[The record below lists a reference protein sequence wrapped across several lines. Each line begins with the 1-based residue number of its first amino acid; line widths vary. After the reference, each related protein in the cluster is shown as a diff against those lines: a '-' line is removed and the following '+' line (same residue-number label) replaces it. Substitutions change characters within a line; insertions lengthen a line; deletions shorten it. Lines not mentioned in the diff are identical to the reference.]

1 MKNLIFLFA
10 LSFSSLAFGSHIIGG
25 EVYYDSLGNDQYAVT
40 FEMYRDCN
48 GLGAAFDNPLGYTVF
63 HDDGTIF
70 QTFNVALFSS
80 NVLPIVYDDPCVTP
94 PNDICVERGIYHDTI
109 TLPATAN
116 GYYIVYQRCCWAAN
130 IQNIVDPVSWGIT
143 IRTDLPGTD
152 LVGIEDNNSARF
164 DNYPPLV
171 LCSGN
176 TLNFDHAA
184 TDIDGD
190 SLVYFM
196 CDPETVD
203 GLTGPIYDPEN
214 PEPYATVTWDVGYSG
229 IQPLGTGST
238 VTIDPVTG
246 SMDLTPDQIGTF
258 VAAVCVQEYR
268 NGVLIN
274 QKSRTFGYRVVEC
287 DVLTP
292 MTVDVISQGE
302 LIEGCST
309 AGFVVS
315 RDDSTDAVTVGLSAT
330 GTATNGEDY
339 NFLPDSLTLLP
350 NVGTDTILI
359 TPYFD
364 TLNNVLLEGDETITF
379 SIIIED
385 PCNGTYDT
393 TTAYLTVVDYIPM
406 TVSIGDSLNLCDEF
420 GDWGTLWCDVDF
432 GVPPYQYYWAP
443 TQYANNDTITFPA
456 TDLEPNLNLM
466 SVQVFDACGRYVIS
480 EEEVV
485 YNRCPVVAPNVI
497 TPNDDQTNDYFIVKN
512 LEDYDRVHLMIFN
525 RWGNQ
530 IYENEDYQN
539 DWNGVTE
546 GGTPLAEGVYFYV
559 VQPESDKYEYDDAQ
573 KTIFTLHGFFHIMR

>member
-1 MKNLIFLFA
+1 MKNLLVLLALAISSQSFA
-10 LSFSSLAFGSHIIGG
+10 SHIVGG

-40 FEMYRDCN
+40 FEIYRDCN
-48 GLGAAFDNPLGYTVF
+48 GAGAAFDNPLNYTVF
-63 HDDGTIF
+63 NENGTVYS
-70 QTFNVALFSS
+70 TFSVTLFSS

-94 PNDICVERGIYHDTI
+94 PNDICVERGMYYDTI
-109 TLPATAN
+109 TLPATPS
-116 GYYIVYQRCCWAAN
+116 GYYIVYQRCCWANN
-130 IQNIVDPVSWGIT
+130 ILNIVSPGDWGIT

-176 TLNFDHAA
+176 TLTFDHVA

-203 GLTGPIYDPEN
+203 LLTGPTYDPES
-214 PEPYATVTWDVGYSG
+214 PEPYATVPWDVGFSG
-229 IQPLGTGST
+229 IQPLGAGSS

-246 SMDLTPDQIGTF
+246 SMDLTPDLIGTY

-268 NGVLIN
+268 DGVLIN
-274 QKSRTFGYRVVEC
+274 EKSRTFGYRVVEC
-287 DVLTP
+287 DVLIP
-292 MTVDVISQGE
+292 MTVEVIAQGE
-302 LIEGCST
+302 LIEGCAT
-309 AGFVVS
+309 AGFIVS
-315 RDDSTDAVTVGLSAT
+315 RDDSTNAVTVGLSAT
-330 GTATNGEDY
+330 GNATNGIDY
-339 NFLPDSLTLLP
+339 NFLPDSLTLP
-350 NVGTDTILI
+350 ANVGSDTILI

-364 TLNNVLLEGDETITF
+364 TLNNVMIEGEEFIVF

-393 TTAYLTVVDYIPM
+393 TTAYLTIVDYVPM
-406 TVSIGDSLNLCDEF
+406 SISIGDSLNLCDEF
-420 GDWGTLWCDVDF
+420 GDWGMLWCAVDY
-432 GVPPYQYYWAP
+432 GVPPYQYYWGP
-443 TQYANNDTITFPA
+443 TNYANNDTINFPA

-466 SVQVFDACGRYVIS
+466 SVQVFDACGKSIIS

-497 TPNDDQTNDYFIVKN
+497 TPNGDDVNDYFLVKN
-512 LEDYDRVHLMIFN
+512 LEDYDRVHLMVYN
-525 RWGNQ
+525 RWGNL
-530 IYENEDYQN
+530 IYENENYLN
-539 DWNGVTE
+539 DWNGLTE
-546 GGTPLAEGVYFYV
+546 GGTDLNEGVYFYV

-573 KTIFTLHGFFHIMR
+573 KTIFTLHGFFHITR